1 MEEDGNCRAEE
12 GEAAIWD
19 VLLHLLT
26 CWLYLNLERFRVPP
40 DLRAPNTGLG
50 SCPQSMLLPV
60 AAAVSDC
67 MANTCLSACMH

>member
-1 MEEDGNCRAEE
+1 MEEDGDCRAEE

-26 CWLYLNLERFRVPP
+26 CWLYLNLERFRVPT
-40 DLRAPNTGLG
+40 DCMFQQGLG
-50 SCPQSMLLPV
+50 SSPQSMLLPV

-67 MANTCLSACMH
+67 MANACLSACMH